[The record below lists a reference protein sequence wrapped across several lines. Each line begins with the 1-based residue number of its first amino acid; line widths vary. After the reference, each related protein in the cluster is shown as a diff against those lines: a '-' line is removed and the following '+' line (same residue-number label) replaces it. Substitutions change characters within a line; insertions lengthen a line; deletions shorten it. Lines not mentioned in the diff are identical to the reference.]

1 MDLKKVFKLSFGY
14 SFITLG
20 FFFLLPFVIYG
31 ITFLFGLIITFMSGK
46 PDNLISSLISSIFW
60 LLLGWGS
67 YNLGNKILK

>member
-46 PDNLISSLISSIFW
+46 PDNLISCLISSIFW